1 MEAPPTTELIAG
13 KYQLIQMIGRGGM
26 GSVWEGR
33 HITLGN
39 RVAIKFI
46 ESDHANSTEARQR
59 FDNEARAAATIQS
72 KYAIQI
78 YDHGLMAD
86 GKPYIVMEFLS
97 GEPLDKRLSRS
108 HVIPLQDTARIIQH
122 VSRGLGRAHERGII
136 HRDLKPENI
145 FLCPDE
151 DEGGEIAKVL
161 DFGIAKINS
170 DSLSISSNTKTGAIL
185 GTPYFMSPEQ
195 ARGLK
200 NIDHRSDIWSLGVIA
215 YRCVTGR
222 LPFDGESVGDL
233 LVKICVAPLPVPSE
247 LNPHLPHMFN
257 AWFARCLDREPEKRF
272 ATVQEC
278 AIALAQ
284 LSGITARGSLHSGQ
298 LRPITQAIGPSPA
311 PYMQIPSYNG
321 GTPLPAARATAAGLS
336 SSTSSL
342 QQKSNRGALAAIG
355 GAFLLLG
362 IGGAAIAI
370 AKFSKKEEPP
380 IGIGIGIGTGV
391 GVPTATPVTAG
402 IASSAA
408 VGGTAVP
415 TTEPIATL
423 QDVAALP
430 SAKPSSSSKKPGTTP
445 GGVPYTR
452 PSGATPS
459 TTATIAKPMPTTK
472 STLGIG
478 F

>member
-46 ESDHANSTEARQR
+46 ESDHAHSVEARQR

-97 GEPLDKRLSRS
+97 GEPLDKRLSRTQA
-108 HVIPLQDTARIIQH
+108 IPLQDTARIIQH

-170 DSLSISSNTKTGAIL
+170 DSLSISNNTKTGAIL

-233 LVKICVAPLPVPSE
+233 LVKICVAPLPVPTE
-247 LNPHLPHMFN
+247 FNPHLPQMFN
-257 AWFARCLDREPEKRF
+257 AWFARCLDREPSGRF

-278 AIALAQ
+278 ATALAQ

-298 LRPITQAIGPSPA
+298 LRPISTQAMASPMGASA
-311 PYMQIPSYNG
+311 PAYVQIPSYGG
-321 GTPLPAARATAAGLS
+321 GTPMPAARATAAGLS
-336 SSTSSL
+336 TSTSSL
-342 QQKSNRGALAAIG
+342 QPKSNRGALFAVG

-362 IGGAAIAI
+362 IGGTTLAV
-370 AKFSKKEEPP
+370 AKFSKKDDHP
-380 IGIGIGIGTGV
+380 IGVSSTT
-391 GVPTATPVTAG
+391 PMTAITAPAVASTTPIATTA
-402 IASSAA
+402 
-408 VGGTAVP
+408 
-415 TTEPIATL
+415 EPIATL
-423 QDVAALP
+423 QDIALP
-430 SAKPSSSSKKPGTTP
+430 TAKPTASAKKPGF
-445 GGVPYTR
+445 VPAGR
-452 PSGATPS
+452 PSGIVAVTAATAPKPVPTAAS
-459 TTATIAKPMPTTK
+459 TIRV
-472 STLGIG
+472 G